1 MKKPQP
7 QQIERNNIDRETF
20 VAIKKGMEILK

>member
-7 QQIERNNIDRETF
+7 QQIERNKTDRETF
-20 VAIKKGMEILK
+20 IAQKNEMEILK

>member
-7 QQIERNNIDRETF
+7 QQIERNKTDRETF
-20 VAIKKGMEILK
+20 VAQKKGMEILK